1 MDQESRWKNY
11 VLSIALDIVAAV
23 LLAIWGRATHAD
35 LLFLAGAAVIL
46 IVQATYNLL
55 SLRAKFHRDAVMLL
69 GSFLGNE
76 ACVTWEE
83 RPDVCHWYV
92 FHRGTGTLHHIHN
105 WIVGDAIK
113 IRERR
118 RHNVPRAIV
127 EGFPRGKDIHTVEE
141 YESIFF
147 GEKKPP

>member
-1 MDQESRWKNY
+1 MGQESRWKNFS
-11 VLSIALDIVAAV
+11 LSIASNLVAAV
-23 LLAIWGRATHAD
+23 LLAILGWTTHAG
-35 LLFLAGAAVIL
+35 LRFLAVAAVIL
-46 IVQATYNLL
+46 IVQVTFSWLL
-55 SLRAKFHRDAVMLL
+55 LRAKFHRDAVMLL
-69 GSFLGNE
+69 GSFLGDE

-92 FHRGTGTLHHIHN
+92 FHRGTGALHHIHN

-118 RHNVPRAIV
+118 RHNVPRAVV

-141 YESIFF
+141 YESIF
-147 GEKKPP
+147 GEKKTP